1 MFDYLLDGKL
11 MSEKRLFG
19 VVLITLGS
27 ILIKTN
33 KAATRADEKERN
45 DKDK

>member
-1 MFDYLLDGKL
+1 

-19 VVLITLGS
+19 VLLITLGS

-33 KAATRADEKERN
+33 KAVTDSSAEKAQS